1 MKKARHLYYEL
12 ICLIFEKYG
21 YEVITSN
28 DNKTLWVSKSPEL
41 VKSVPFTELEDI
53 LEKEQLSPYI
63 NDVLPIYISSW
74 KIIVA

>member
-28 DNKTLWVSKSPEL
+28 DNKTLWVSRHPDLSKSIL
-41 VKSVPFTELEDI
+41 FTELEDI
-53 LEKEQLSPYI
+53 LEKEELSPYI
-63 NDVLPIYISSW
+63 NDILPIYLSSW
-74 KIIVA
+74 KIVVA

>member
-28 DNKTLWVSKSPEL
+28 DNKTLWVSKNPEL
-41 VKSVPFTELEDI
+41 VKSIPFTELEDI
-53 LEKEQLSPYI
+53 LEKEELSPYI